1 MPRDTLT
8 RDQIVTA
15 AIGLLDAEGLEG
27 LNMRAL
33 GTRLGSAATAVYW
46 HVGSKDNLIALAADQ
61 AWNEITLP
69 DPAAAGWRPAA
80 AAMAAGLHA
89 MLTRHPWLVQAFGS
103 QVLYGTGKAH
113 HDDHSLAI
121 YEAAGFTAAQA
132 DQAAATVFTYVLGNA
147 LGLASATTLTRK
159 LSRDG
164 GNAHE
169 LIRASMAKA
178 SEIAA
183 QFPRLRARLG
193 TPAADYAAAPD
204 NSFEFGI
211 QVILDGLEAQL
222 TALHPPAGQNA
233 QATRHGQEPLD
244 GPRLALRKGKPP
256 RESRRDNRLIRVRH
270 EAHCCDSRSHLGRP
284 RGLAGPPDRVRDD
297 PDAPGDAYQ
306 GANRG

>member
-33 GTRLGSAATAVYW
+33 GTLLGSAATAVYW

-61 AWNEITLP
+61 VWNEITLP
-69 DPAAAGWRPAA
+69 DPAAAGWRAAA
-80 AAMAAGLHA
+80 AAMADGLHA
-89 MLTRHPWLVQAFGS
+89 MLTRHPWLVQAFGT
-103 QVLYGTGKAH
+103 QVLAGTAKARYN
-113 HDDHSLAI
+113 DHSLAI

-147 LGLASATTLTRK
+147 LGPAAAATLTRK
-159 LSRDG
+159 LSRDA

-193 TPAADYAAAPD
+193 TPAADYAAAPG
-204 NSFEFGI
+204 NSFEFGL
-211 QVILDGLEAQL
+211 QAILDGLEAQL
-222 TALHPPAGQNA
+222 TAHRRPVGKNA
-233 QATRHGQEPLD
+233 QA
-244 GPRLALRKGKPP
+244 PP
-256 RESRRDNRLIRVRH
+256 SRR
-270 EAHCCDSRSHLGRP
+270 
-284 RGLAGPPDRVRDD
+284 
-297 PDAPGDAYQ
+297 
-306 GANRG
+306 